1 MISLV
6 LMIAAVICLFLAA
19 FNVPVARP
27 SLGWL
32 GMALWGSALLVGRF

>member
-6 LMIAAVICLFLAA
+6 LMIAAAICLWLAA

-27 SLGWL
+27 NLGWL
-32 GMALWGSALLVGRF
+32 GMALFVTAHLVGRF

>member
-6 LMIAAVICLFLAA
+6 LMIAAIVCLFLAA
-19 FNVPVARP
+19 FNVPIGRP

-32 GMALWGSALLVGRF
+32 GMALWGLSTVL